1 MSIETLN
8 SAARAAG
15 FAMAASDGP
24 EDESQ
29 SETPD
34 SAGWRSEA
42 MMLHQAEPPAARE
55 TPAKVSFSLGEWVKG
70 VFTFG
75 RGAPA

>member
-15 FAMAASDGP
+15 FAMAASEGP
-24 EDESQ
+24 EDETG
-29 SETPD
+29 SETPE
-34 SAGWRSEA
+34 STEWRSEA
-42 MMLHQAEPPAARE
+42 MMLHQAEPAARE

-70 VFTFG
+70 VFTFR

>member
-15 FAMAASDGP
+15 FAMAASEGA
-24 EDESQ
+24 EEEERAETVQGAAWQ
-29 SETPD
+29 SEAALLLRTESPIP
-34 SAGWRSEA
+34 A
-42 MMLHQAEPPAARE
+42 QA
-55 TPAKVSFSLGEWVKG
+55 PAKDSFSLGEWVKG
-70 VFTFG
+70 FFTLG